1 MISERKVFVGHSMLD
16 SMIDKGKVLYK
27 LTSIKVSSL
36 GDIFLVGIWLSKVQY
51 EAVITRLREMS
62 LE

>member
-1 MISERKVFVGHSMLD
+1 MGHSMLD

>member
-16 SMIDKGKVLYK
+16 SMIDKGKLLYK